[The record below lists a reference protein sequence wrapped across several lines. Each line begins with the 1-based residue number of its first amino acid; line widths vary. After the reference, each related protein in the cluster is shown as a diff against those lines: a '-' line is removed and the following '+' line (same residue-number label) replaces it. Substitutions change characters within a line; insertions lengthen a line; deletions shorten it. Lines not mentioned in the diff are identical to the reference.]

1 MEVMKYAVLLL
12 ITGCTTLGPMP
23 ATTGVSAVPIS
34 RPGGE
39 LQIGPVPGFFL
50 SSAAQAKADG
60 APIMQ
65 ASAVVEPDRWIKV
78 PGLVLGARLF
88 GQSGDTPGEP
98 YVGYRRTVSDGLA
111 VGAGVYGTSKR
122 SAKNLASYH
131 ATRIGGEA
139 ALDAQLWESQWLGLH
154 VQGAVAATRIHASG
168 EYCVDAMGAA
178 KDCNVDDPTVNTMID
193 GKQSGVYPAAT
204 GTIAIAFAKGR
215 DGVFDGARLALMFA
229 TGTMPVMN
237 NGEKTGSDVYASG
250 GLTLTLGIAD

>member
-1 MEVMKYAVLLL
+1 
-12 ITGCTTLGPMP
+12 MP

-39 LQIGPVPGFFL
+39 AQVGPVPGFFL

-65 ASAVVEPDRWIKV
+65 ASALIEPDRWLKL

-98 YVGYRRTVSDGLA
+98 YIGYRRSVRDGLA
-111 VGAGVYGTSKR
+111 IGAVVYGTSKR
-122 SAKNLASYH
+122 SEKNLASYH

-139 ALDAQLWESQWLGLH
+139 ALDAALWESQWFGFH

-168 EYCVDAMGAA
+168 EYCVDPMGVA
-178 KDCNVDDPTVNTMID
+178 KDCDLEQPAMNTLVD

-204 GTIAIAFAKGR
+204 GTLAIDFAKGR
-215 DGVFDGARLALMFA
+215 DGLFDGARLALMFA

-237 NGEKTGSDVYASG
+237 NGEKTGTDTYASG